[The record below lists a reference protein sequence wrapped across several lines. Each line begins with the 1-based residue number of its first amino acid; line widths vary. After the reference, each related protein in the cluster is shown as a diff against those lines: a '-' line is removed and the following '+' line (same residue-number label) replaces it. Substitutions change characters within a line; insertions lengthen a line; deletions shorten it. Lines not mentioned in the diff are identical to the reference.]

1 MIGGSMIGGSVTG
14 VSSDWG
20 SIPIGL
26 RSTGSTLGTFAD
38 AAGTAPLWISHLA
51 STYAYATMF
60 VLLAVGLYMMIANEN
75 LVKKIIGVNLFQTAI
90 FLFFVSVAYVEDG
103 GSPVVPATEDPASGD
118 IVLASP
124 LPHVIVLTAIVVGV
138 ALTAVGLALIVRIYG
153 EYGTLR
159 EDTLREVRAD
169 E

>member
-1 MIGGSMIGGSVTG
+1 M
-14 VSSDWG
+14 
-20 SIPIGL
+20 
-26 RSTGSTLGTFAD
+26 TLE
-38 AAGTAPLWISHLA
+38 LLA
-51 STYAYATMF
+51 NTYAYATMF
-60 VLLAVGLYMMIANEN
+60 VLLAIGLYMMIANEN

-103 GSPVVPATEDPASGD
+103 SAPVVPADPDPDSIELA
-118 IVLASP
+118 LASP

-138 ALTAVGLALIVRIYG
+138 ALTAVGLALIVRIYA